1 MLGDVNGSLEHST
14 RFVLVD
20 RASQI
25 RGYYLTSE
33 PDAIIRLIADLKTLA
48 REKH

>member
-25 RGYYLTSE
+25 RGYYTSE
-33 PDAIIRLIADLKTLA
+33 PDAIIRLIAT
-48 REKH
+48 